1 MKTANPLLAG
11 LRVLDLSRLLP
22 GPFCSLYLAQ
32 LGAEVIKI
40 EEPNGGDYA
49 RESRELFAQ
58 VNRGKKSVTLDLRQ
72 AADVA
77 KFKELVATADVVLE
91 SFRPGVMDRL
101 GCGYETLRQINPKL
115 VYAALTG
122 YGQTGPYRD
131 WAGHDLNY
139 LAIAGALDQ
148 FGNAGGP
155 PAQINLQVADLAG
168 GALTCAI
175 GILAAVLGARASGA
189 GSFVDVSMTDGSAA
203 LQVIALASL
212 REHGKSFPRGGDI
225 LSGALPNY
233 AVYKCRDGKYLAVG
247 ALEPKFLK
255 RLGQVLW
262 DSAPALVRKA
272 LAPFLGKRTVGAAP
286 DKSTRGQAS
295 AATPS
300 IAPEKPKTQATINAF
315 GSVGDK
321 LRNPQQARR
330 YLAPLRFVL
339 TALFRTRP
347 RDAWVKLLAEQDACV
362 TPVLTLEE
370 ALANPHLRARGLIV
384 DDQGKPAFALPIRFT
399 DAPPA
404 AGPSPAL
411 GEHNAGILGNH
422 LSS

>member
-1 MKTANPLLAG
+1 MANTNPLLAG

-77 KFKELVATADVVLE
+77 KFKELVAKADVVLE

-101 GCGYETLRQINPKL
+101 GCGYETLKQINPKL

-212 REHGKSFPRGGDI
+212 REHGKTFPRGGDI

-255 RLGQVLW
+255 KLGQVLW
-262 DSAPALVRKA
+262 DSAPALVRTA
-272 LAPFLGKRTVGAAP
+272 LAPLIGRKKKAV
-286 DKSTRGQAS
+286 
-295 AATPS
+295 AATGRS
-300 IAPEKPKTQATINAF
+300 HEDKKGTINAF

-321 LRNPQQARR
+321 LRNPAQARR
-330 YLAPLRFVL
+330 YLAPLRFAL
-339 TALFRTRP
+339 TALFRTRT

-370 ALANPHLRARGLIV
+370 ALRDPHLQARGLIA
-384 DDQGKPAFALPIRFT
+384 DDQGKPAFALPIQFT
-399 DAPPA
+399 HAPPA
-404 AGPSPAL
+404 VGPSPAL
-411 GEHNAGILGNH
+411 GQHNGDTLGR
-422 LSS
+422 

>member
-1 MKTANPLLAG
+1 MANTNPLLAG

-58 VNRGKKSVTLDLRQ
+58 VNRGKKSITLDLRQ

-168 GALTCAI
+168 GALTCVI

-212 REHGKSFPRGGDI
+212 REHGKGFPRGGDI

-255 RLGQVLW
+255 KLGQVLW
-262 DSAPALVRKA
+262 DSAPSLVRKA
-272 LAPFLGKRTVGAAP
+272 LAPVLGKRA
-286 DKSTRGQAS
+286 
-295 AATPS
+295 
-300 IAPEKPKTQATINAF
+300 KPGTEQPAGPKATINAF
-315 GSVGDK
+315 GSIGDK
-321 LRNPQQARR
+321 LRNPAQARR
-330 YLAPLRFVL
+330 YLAPLRFAL

-347 RDAWVKLLAEQDACV
+347 RDAWVALLAEQDACV

-370 ALANPHLRARGLIV
+370 ALRDPHLQARELIV

-399 DAPPA
+399 DAPGA
-404 AGPSPAL
+404 VGPSPAL
-411 GEHNAGILGNH
+411 GQHNAEILGR
-422 LSS
+422 